1 MSEFVGHEQS
11 TTAAGSNSVA
21 ALQGTG
27 SLSDTATCDASRAA
41 VMCSSGGC
49 IAEQGAIFS

>member
-1 MSEFVGHEQS
+1 MSDFGHEQS

-21 ALQGTG
+21 ELLGNG
-27 SLSDTATCDASRAA
+27 SLSGSATCDALRAA